1 MTADQAQPGSS
12 HPHRSGL
19 LRILGITFGLAI
31 AIGGTI
37 GVGILRIPGVV
48 AAQVGSGSLVMMVW
62 IIGGLYGL
70 AGANTYA
77 ELGTMLP
84 FAGGPYVYARRAYG
98 DFGAFV
104 VGWSDWLLRV
114 SSMAYLA
121 VALCEYLG
129 ALWSYPNG
137 LTTPLAIVALVLFT
151 RLHYLGLRIGSR
163 TQEVM
168 SLFKVVVFL
177 FIILCAFLIRP
188 EKPLT
193 QPAGSPISSHPLLLF
208 AAIALALQN
217 VIETY
222 AGWNSPAYFAEENT
236 HPAKNLPRSLFSGV
250 LLVMGIYVLFN
261 FAMVYALPF
270 SQLAGSKLAA
280 ADAAQRLFGGRST
293 EIITIIALVSVVGIF
308 NASFLMTPRVLYA
321 LSRDGLFSSYGA
333 KVNTGGTPT
342 GALLVTAAVAVILT
356 TIGSFEKLFAFSGFL
371 AVAVDAATF
380 AALFVL
386 RKKEPGLARP
396 FKARGYPL
404 LPAIVLTGAVVLL
417 LAFVVSNTLNSVY
430 ALVAI
435 AASYPVYLFTRAKS
449 RSSTAHSS
457 V

>member
-1 MTADQAQPGSS
+1 MAVDQALFGSS
-12 HPHRSGL
+12 PVSRNRL

-37 GVGILRIPGVV
+37 GVGILRIPGLV
-48 AAQVGSGSLVMMVW
+48 AAQLGSAGLVMMVW
-62 IIGGLYGL
+62 ILGGLYGF

-84 FAGGPYVYARRAYG
+84 LAGGPYVYARRAYG

-121 VALCEYLG
+121 VALCDYSA
-129 ALWSYPNG
+129 ALFPISSR
-137 LTTPLAIVALVLFT
+137 LTTPLAIVALIFFT
-151 RLHYLGLRIGSR
+151 GLHYLGLRVGSR
-163 TQEVM
+163 TQEIM

-177 FIILCAFLIRP
+177 FIIVCAFLVRP
-188 EKPLT
+188 EKQVA
-193 QPAGSPISSHPLLLF
+193 QPAVTAFSSQPLLLF

-222 AGWNSPAYFAEENT
+222 AGWNSPAYFAEESTQPDRNI
-236 HPAKNLPRSLFSGV
+236 PRSLFSGV

-270 SQLAGSKLAA
+270 STLAGSKLAA
-280 ADAAQRLFGGRST
+280 AEVAQQIFGGRST
-293 EIITIIALVSVVGIF
+293 EIVTIIAFVSVVGIF

-333 KVNTGGTPT
+333 RVNSGGTPT
-342 GALLVTAAVAVILT
+342 GALVVTAAAAIILT
-356 TIGSFEKLFAFSGFL
+356 AIGSFEKLFAFSGFL

-386 RKKEPGLARP
+386 RKKEPGLSRP

-404 LPAIVLTGAVVLL
+404 LPAIVLVGSVLLL
-417 LAFVVSNTLNSVY
+417 LAFVISNTLNSVY

-435 AASYPVYLFTRAKS
+435 GLSYPVYLFTKAKV
-449 RSSTAHSS
+449 TDAA
-457 V
+457 

>member
-1 MTADQAQPGSS
+1 
-12 HPHRSGL
+12 
-19 LRILGITFGLAI
+19 
-31 AIGGTI
+31 
-37 GVGILRIPGVV
+37 
-48 AAQVGSGSLVMMVW
+48 
-62 IIGGLYGL
+62 
-70 AGANTYA
+70 
-77 ELGTMLP
+77 MLP
-84 FAGGPYVYARRAYG
+84 LAGGPYVYARRAYG

-121 VALCEYLG
+121 VALCEYSA
-129 ALWSYPNG
+129 ALFPFSSG
-137 LTTPLAIVALVLFT
+137 LTIPLAIVALILFT
-151 RLHYLGLRIGSR
+151 GLHYLGLRVGSR

-177 FIILCAFLIRP
+177 FIIVCAFLVRP
-188 EKPLT
+188 ERPVTQSAANPL
-193 QPAGSPISSHPLLLF
+193 SSHPLLLF

-222 AGWNSPAYFAEENT
+222 AGWNSPAYFAEESTQPSRNI
-236 HPAKNLPRSLFSGV
+236 PRSLFSGV

-270 SQLAGSKLAA
+270 SKLAGSKLAA
-280 ADAAQRLFGGRST
+280 ADVAQQMFGGRST
-293 EIITIIALVSVVGIF
+293 EIVTIIALVSVVGIF

-333 KVNTGGTPT
+333 RVNAGGTPT
-342 GALLVTAAVAVILT
+342 GALLVTAAVAIVLT
-356 TIGSFEKLFAFSGFL
+356 SIGSFEKLFAFSGFL

-386 RKKEPGLARP
+386 RKKEPDLSRP
-396 FKARGYPL
+396 FRARGYPL
-404 LPAIVLTGAVVLL
+404 LPAVVLAGAVVLL
-417 LAFVVSNTLNSVY
+417 GAFVVSNTLNSVY

-435 AASYPVYLFTRAKS
+435 GLSYPVYLFTKTRVTDA
-449 RSSTAHSS
+449 A
-457 V
+457 